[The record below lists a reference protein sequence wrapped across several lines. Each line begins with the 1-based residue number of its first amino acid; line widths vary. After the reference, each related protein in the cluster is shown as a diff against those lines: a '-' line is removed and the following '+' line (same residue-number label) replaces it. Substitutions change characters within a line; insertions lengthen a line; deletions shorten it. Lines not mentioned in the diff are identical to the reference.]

1 MKKNIITIIVV
12 ALLMFLS
19 FMTGRSLKDREIV
32 TKANAEPVIESN
44 MMKLSSGVR
53 YEKVY
58 AYGLTF
64 IVFTS
69 TYSNDMEVFCIQ

>member
-19 FMTGRSLKDREIV
+19 FMTGRILKDREIV
-32 TKANAEPVIESN
+32 TKVNAEPVIESEMT
-44 MMKLSSGVR
+44 MMSSGVR

-64 IVFTS
+64 IVFINS
-69 TYSNDMEVFCIQ
+69 YSGDMEVFCIQ

>member
-12 ALLMFLS
+12 AVLMFLA
-19 FMTGRSLKDREIV
+19 FMSGKSLSTKEIV
-32 TKANAEPVIESN
+32 TKVNAEPVIESEMT
-44 MMKLSSGVR
+44 MMSSGVR

>member
-12 ALLMFLS
+12 VLLMFLS

-32 TKANAEPVIESN
+32 TKVNAEPVIESN
-44 MMKLSSGVR
+44 MMTLSSGVR

-64 IVFTS
+64 IVFTNV
-69 TYSNDMEVFCIQ
+69 YSNDMEVFCIQ

>member
-19 FMTGRSLKDREIV
+19 FMTGRSLKDKEIV
-32 TKANAEPVIESN
+32 TKVNAEPVIESN
-44 MMKLSSGVR
+44 MMNLSSGVS

-58 AYGLTF
+58 AYGHTF
-64 IVFTS
+64 IVF
-69 TYSNDMEVFCIQ
+69 SNCTGEMEVFCIQ

>member
-12 ALLMFLS
+12 GVLMFLA
-19 FMTGRSLKDREIV
+19 FMSGKSLSTKEIV
-32 TKANAEPVIESN
+32 TKVNAEPVIESEMT
-44 MMKLSSGVR
+44 MMSSGVR